1 MSTIFS
7 TLNIYRAQGGHTM
20 TLKKLSLD
28 LELGQEILVGK
39 NNERAKITKIEYHE
53 KTGVVSL
60 NTTRGP
66 RSALTFKLCP
76 TKESSSST
84 ADKYR

>member
-1 MSTIFS
+1 
-7 TLNIYRAQGGHTM
+7 M

-66 RSALTFKLCP
+66 RAALTFKLCP
-76 TKESSSST
+76 DHESSSSA